1 MSYVVAAMI
10 FIYVVIYFVPFI
22 WRAVLEIIKFLRNK
36 EWLEV
41 SKRDVYLSFGAIFAC
56 FMIHII
62 VPPAY
67 TAGKGATEDYAT
79 ARARY
84 EKAAAN
90 GDADAMYNLGE
101 LYANGD
107 GVARDYT
114 KAREWYAKAAAKG
127 NASAM
132 ISPGLL
138 NARDQGVTQDDATGR
153 ERYEKAPR

>member
-107 GVARDYT
+107 GVARDYA
-114 KAREWYAKAAAKG
+114 KARKWYSKAAAKG
-127 NASAM
+127 NASAK
-132 ISPGLL
+132 IKLGLL
-138 NARDQGVTQDDATGR
+138 NAGDQGVTHDDATAR
-153 ERYEKAPR
+153 EW